1 MEVEL
6 TWILAGRQDVNSS
19 VEGEPD
25 EHEVGKL
32 RMLDN
37 TWNRCCWENVNSES
51 PAETGYYQFVVEI
64 TNLFSRLSLAPLGSW
79 QLENMYSKGF
89 KVPVKHPPSGRVED
103 PG

>member
-32 RMLDN
+32 RMLEN
-37 TWNRCCWENVNSES
+37 TWNRYCWENVNSES
-51 PAETGYYQFVVEI
+51 PAVTGYDQFVVEI
-64 TNLFSRLSLAPLGSW
+64 NNLFS
-79 QLENMYSKGF
+79 
-89 KVPVKHPPSGRVED
+89 
-103 PG
+103 